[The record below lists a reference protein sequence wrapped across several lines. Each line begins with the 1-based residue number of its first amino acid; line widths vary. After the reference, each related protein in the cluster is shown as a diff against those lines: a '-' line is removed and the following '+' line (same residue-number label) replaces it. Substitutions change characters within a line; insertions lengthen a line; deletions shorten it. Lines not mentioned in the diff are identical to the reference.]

1 MVFLGKK
8 NYADSISTAG
18 SFSKIKAPHK
28 EE

>member
-18 SFSKIKAPHK
+18 SFSKVKVQHK